1 MDFSADIKFSRNL
14 IKNENATITYSG
26 YLYKN
31 NSDAVTMVYGF
42 GDNWENT
49 TEKQMEKTTKGFV
62 TKINLLLV
70 SSE

>member
-49 TEKQMEKTTKGFV
+49 T
-62 TKINLLLV
+62 
-70 SSE
+70 